1 VNLPDEGS
9 DALGLG
15 SLYAG
20 LAATF
25 RYPAPGQAH
34 VLNATEYLRA
44 FDPAVSPTA
53 VSLRESSYVD
63 GEGSSVLEELVRF
76 YEFFGLR
83 RRPDALL
90 PDHLSVELEFM
101 HFLSTLE
108 STGEPGR
115 DTASLRRAQR
125 DFLDRHLSRL
135 IDAVGECG
143 VALDSA
149 TAREAV
155 AACRSLVGHHRDLL
169 GTAATVR

>member
-1 VNLPDEGS
+1 MNLPDERSG
-9 DALGLG
+9 ALGLG

-34 VLNATEYLRA
+34 VLDAAEYLRA

-83 RRPDALL
+83 RRQDALL

-108 STGEPGR
+108 STDEPGR

-135 IDAVGECG
+135 IEAIAACG
-143 VALDSA
+143 VELDSP

-155 AACRSLVGHHRDLL
+155 AACHSLVGHHRGLL
-169 GTAATVR
+169 GAAAAVR